1 MFCVNFIEQ
10 SIEQIRQL
18 PSLLALSSKKE
29 SLRSLDR
36 ESVSCGQKETP
47 GQQKDSKFHGLMLA
61 TELKCFS
68 TMTCK
73 TLESTGNWLV
83 YTNVRGLC
91 TDRLFTQESKKAD
104 TVN

>member
-1 MFCVNFIEQ
+1 MFSVNFIEQ

-29 SLRSLDR
+29 SLRSLDW
-36 ESVSCGQKETP
+36 ESVRCGQKETP
-47 GQQKDSKFHGLMLA
+47 GQQKDSKFHGLMLT

-73 TLESTGNWLV
+73 ALESTGNWLV

-91 TDRLFTQESKKAD
+91 TNKLFTQESKNAN